1 MMLQLGLGAAA
12 VLLLVMVGPIVAK
25 LVEAGERW
33 ATIMSELAIL
43 AIDRPAIVV
52 GATGRLSIERMA
64 VDEQA
69 QAATIGE
76 LKVKPLGDTLLRW
89 GSRKFAMVDE
99 VFGVTFD
106 LRDVLVGDEA
116 VEADMDGRLYLDV
129 ERETEGSNPIVY
141 YDDFVNLAL
150 PVGQG
155 VQAVD
160 LNLERTLR
168 PVVDGSEDARAFER
182 VWEGV
187 RRMFL
192 EHGEGLPVLKL
203 MAPVFGF
210 IAGGAAAFYLF
221 GPGAMPFSDSR
232 VVSIGYTVPAFA
244 STKLTRARAKQAI
257 LAMLAAA
264 AFTLAVFY
272 APLAIVGFLGGI
284 VGLLLVVVGIAPI
297 LPMAITGPI
306 AELLL
311 RLGLMALDDPTL
323 LQQDGRMR
331 WIDADVDGPR
341 YRLAKTFVSFAV
353 HVDEDTFGK
362 AGMRGGQL
370 QRYRSTD
377 TVDGL
382 PDDLQLA
389 TVEKGGVRSVVPT
402 REAVSEHAGAVWVR
416 TDRWLRR
423 FADAATG
430 RLVEIAQREAT
441 KEFGAGDHDVDD
453 NTIMMRS
460 LLAAIGGFAISAAI
474 WVLV

>member
-1 MMLQLGLGAAA
+1 MMLELGLGAAA
-12 VLLLVMVGPIVAK
+12 VLLLLMVGPIVAK
-25 LVEAGERW
+25 VAEAGDWW
-33 ATIMSELAIL
+33 ANLMGGLAIL
-43 AIDRPAIVV
+43 AVDRPAIVV
-52 GATGRLSIERMA
+52 GATGRLSLERMH

-69 QAATIGE
+69 QAASIGD

-89 GSRKFAMVDE
+89 GSRKFAFIDE

-106 LRDVLVGDEA
+106 LRDTLVGDEA
-116 VEADMDGRLYLDV
+116 IESDMDGKLHV
-129 ERETEGSNPIVY
+129 EVEQQTEGSNPIIY
-141 YDDFVNLAL
+141 YDDYVNLAL

-221 GPGAMPFSDSR
+221 GPGAMPFTDNR
-232 VVSIGYTVPAFA
+232 IVSIGYTVPAFA
-244 STKLTRARAKQAI
+244 STQLTRARAKQAI
-257 LAMLAAA
+257 IAMLAAA

-284 VGLLLVVVGIAPI
+284 VALMLLIIGIAPI

-311 RLGLMALDDPTL
+311 RLGLLALDDPTL

-331 WIDADVDGPR
+331 WIDEDVDGPR
-341 YRLAKTFVSFAV
+341 YRLAKTFVAFAV
-353 HVDEDTFGK
+353 HVDEDTFGR

-370 QRYRSTD
+370 QRYRSTES
-377 TVDGL
+377 VEGL
-382 PDDLQLA
+382 PEGLQLA

-402 REAVSEHAGAVWVR
+402 REAVSEHAGAIWVR

-441 KEFGAGDHDVDD
+441 KEFGAGDQDVDD
-453 NTIMMRS
+453 NTIMMRT
-460 LLAAIGGFAISAAI
+460 LLAAIGGFAVSAAI
-474 WVLV
+474 WVLA